1 MSGIGGMPVRTKDG
15 TWYTS
20 SIRFKDVK
28 HAVHKGPINYN
39 GNPNASTTFSPNA
52 YAWFLKNGARPR
64 RLHARY
70 KLKDQNH
77 YSYMIR

>member
-20 SIRFKDVK
+20 SIRFKDI
-28 HAVHKGPINYN
+28 HAAHKGPINYN
-39 GNPNASTTFSPNA
+39 ANPNASTTFSPNA
-52 YAWFLKNGARPR
+52 YAWFLKHGSRPR
-64 RLHARY
+64 GLHARY

-77 YSYMIR
+77 YSYMTR